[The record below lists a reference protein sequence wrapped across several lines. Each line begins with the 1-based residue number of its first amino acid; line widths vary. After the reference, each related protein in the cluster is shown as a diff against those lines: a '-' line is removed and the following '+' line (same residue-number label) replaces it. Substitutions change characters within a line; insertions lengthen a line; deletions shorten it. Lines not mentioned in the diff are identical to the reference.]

1 MHGDDRP
8 AVTIEHV
15 ARAAGVSR
23 ATVSRVLTGS
33 GPSSADAGQRVRA
46 AAERLGYT
54 ADPVA
59 RALVHGRGTRLV
71 VAVTSA
77 SPTELVDCP
86 YVSRVVGSTA
96 QRCASEGLGVALQW
110 LPLDAPEPTLDAL
123 ARDRSV
129 AGVVL
134 VNTTRR
140 VLDAVPPRLVG
151 RVASIGAGSPTVP
164 LVDVDTSAAA
174 AALTAHLL
182 STGRRRIAMLAGPP
196 WLPCAERPVTA
207 HRAAVRAAGL
217 PERVLAG
224 DFTAE
229 SGRRGAVEA
238 LRRWPDTDALYAICD
253 ETALGAIQA
262 LRALGRRVPED
273 VAVTGFDDLPLA
285 AFSGPALTT
294 ATHPVEQIAAR
305 AAGSLLDRD
314 RTTVT
319 LFPSE
324 LVVRQS
330 A

>member
-1 MHGDDRP
+1 MRQDHRP

-33 GPSSADAGQRVRA
+33 GPFSADAGQRVRA

-77 SPTELVDCP
+77 SPTDLVDCQ

-96 QRCASEGLGVALQW
+96 QRCAGEGLGVALQW
-110 LPLDAPEPTLDAL
+110 LPLGAPEPALEAL

-134 VNTTRR
+134 VDTTRR
-140 VLDAVPPRLVG
+140 VLAAVPPRLAG
-151 RVASIGAGSPTVP
+151 RVVSIGAGSSAVP
-164 LVDVDTSAAA
+164 LVDVDTGAATT
-174 AALTAHLL
+174 ALTAHLL
-182 STGRRRIAMLAGPP
+182 RSGRRRIAMLAGPP
-196 WLPCAERPVTA
+196 WLPCADRPVA
-207 HRAAVRAAGL
+207 AYRAAVHAAGL

-224 DFTAE
+224 DFTTE
-229 SGRRGAVEA
+229 SGRLGAAEA

-253 ETALGAIQA
+253 ETAFGAIQA
-262 LRALGRRVPED
+262 VQALGRRVPDD

-305 AAGSLLDRD
+305 AAATLLDRD
-314 RTTVT
+314 RTPVT